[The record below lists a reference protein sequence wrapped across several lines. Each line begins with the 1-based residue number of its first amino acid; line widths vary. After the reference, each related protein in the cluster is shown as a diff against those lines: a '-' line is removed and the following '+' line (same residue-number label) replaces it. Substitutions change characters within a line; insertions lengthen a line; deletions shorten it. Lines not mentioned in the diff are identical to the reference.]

1 MAIAQYNP
9 FYRPALTAS
18 AFLADQFIK
27 TNQRQQMGRSL
38 TRTMNKRKRTVPR
51 RMSFKKAVLNVKPAK
66 HLSGES
72 SVTINHNQILTC
84 IPSQAITQGTGNT
97 QRDGDAIYLAALKLR
112 VNCQAAAASNGYT
125 FRVLVGWT
133 GEEYTTAN
141 IATTLV
147 ASVTAAELFLP
158 TTTTFWMPNA
168 QINPKA
174 FTILHDQTYDINS
187 QVASTS
193 DVISD
198 SYTVPINQNFEYQ
211 STGSVQGKTRN
222 LCIIAIGSVVGGSS
236 GVTGVGN
243 VVASWDLIFK

>member
-18 AFLADQFIK
+18 AFLADQFMK
-27 TNQRQQMGRSL
+27 QDAQSRMGKSV
-38 TRTMNKRKRTVPR
+38 TRTMNKRKRTKPV

-72 SVTINHNQILTC
+72 SVTIKHNEMLTC
-84 IPSQAITQGTGNT
+84 IPTQAITQGTGNT
-97 QRDGDAIYLAALKLR
+97 QRDGDAIFIAAIKLR
-112 VNCQAAAASNGYT
+112 LNLQATTTSNGYT

-133 GEEYTTAN
+133 GEEYTTGS
-141 IATTLV
+141 IGTTLV
-147 ASVTAAELFLP
+147 ASLTAAEVFLP
-158 TTTTFWMPNA
+158 TTTTFWLPNA

-174 FTILHDQTYDINS
+174 FTVLHDQTYDVNS
-187 QVASTS
+187 QVASVS

-198 SYTVPINQNFEYQ
+198 SYTIPINQNMEYQ
-211 STGSVQGKTRN
+211 SSGSVQGKTRN
-222 LCIIAIGSVVGGSS
+222 LAIIAIGSVVGGSA

-243 VVASWDLIFK
+243 VVGAWDLIFK